1 MRTKHKM
8 VKKINIAL
16 LLVLIN
22 LVCFSQKGFELGEY
36 RDPYNER
43 PRLPQ
48 YECGDD
54 ALNKFIENDLK
65 YPNNIRPSQPQ
76 VTWLTFTITTKGAI
90 KGIRVDKTSGTAL
103 DNEAI
108 KTLKKTKGKWSPGL
122 RYGRYSDMET
132 TVYFKFK
139 SW

>member
-1 MRTKHKM
+1 MG
-8 VKKINIAL
+8 KKISLAL
-16 LLVLIN
+16 LALSIN
-22 LVCFSQKGFELGEY
+22 VVCFGQGIYPVSEFH
-36 RDPYNER
+36 DPYNEK

-48 YECGDD
+48 YECGDE

-65 YPNNIRPSQPQ
+65 FPDNLRPSQPQ
-76 VTWLTFTITTKGAI
+76 VTWLTFTVTTKGVI
-90 KGIRVDKTSGTAL
+90 KNIRVDKTSGTAL

-108 KTLKKTKGKWSPGL
+108 KTLKKTKGKWTPGL
-122 RYGRYSDMET
+122 QYGRYADMET